1 MARDGWGIMG
11 VCGICGFK
19 TFFFKDGCV
28 SKCGTLLSNFFFFF
42 FPEPTLN
49 RLVYSGAALRVDDD
63 DEIIR
68 GDHDLLGQPLQNRV
82 ERCLTELNAGMWE
95 ITE

>member
-1 MARDGWGIMG
+1 MWLQD
-11 VCGICGFK
+11 
-19 TFFFKDGCV
+19 FFLLKDGCV
-28 SKCGTLLSNFFFFF
+28 SKCGTLLSNFFFFFFFFFF

-68 GDHDLLGQPLQNRV
+68 GDHDLLGQPLQNRE
-82 ERCLTELNAGMWE
+82 ERCLTGLNAGIWE

>member
-1 MARDGWGIMG
+1 MG
-11 VCGICGFK
+11 NHGCVWHMWLQDCFLS
-19 TFFFKDGCV
+19 KDGCV
-28 SKCGTLLSNFFFFF
+28 SKCGTLLSNFFFFFF

-82 ERCLTELNAGMWE
+82 ERCLSELNAGIWE

>member
-1 MARDGWGIMG
+1 MG
-11 VCGICGFK
+11 NHGCVWHMSLQDFY
-19 TFFFKDGCV
+19 FKDGCV

-63 DEIIR
+63 DEII
-68 GDHDLLGQPLQNRV
+68 
-82 ERCLTELNAGMWE
+82 
-95 ITE
+95 

>member
-1 MARDGWGIMG
+1 MG
-11 VCGICGFK
+11 NHGCVWHMWLQDCFLL
-19 TFFFKDGCV
+19 KDGCV
-28 SKCGTLLSNFFFFF
+28 SKCGTLLSNFFFFFF

-82 ERCLTELNAGMWE
+82 ERCLSELNAGIWE